1 MGLWPTTVTKSCTQ
15 ELLADVRPKVL
26 QDIGKLV
33 SRVPPK
39 KPTERVK
46 VPRHGLRDRRRMTE
60 SAAPDGRSRGN
71 ASPQHWG

>member
-33 SRVPPK
+33 SWVSPP
-39 KPTERVK
+39 PNGWRFPVMGCSIGE
-46 VPRHGLRDRRRMTE
+46 G
-60 SAAPDGRSRGN
+60 
-71 ASPQHWG
+71 